1 MGGKRM
7 SDENRNA
14 RIRKARR
21 LLHHGSSVPQV
32 ARATGLPV
40 KVVSRLAQRYV
51 NWKKL
56 REEF

>member
-1 MGGKRM
+1 M
-7 SDENRNA
+7 SDENRHA